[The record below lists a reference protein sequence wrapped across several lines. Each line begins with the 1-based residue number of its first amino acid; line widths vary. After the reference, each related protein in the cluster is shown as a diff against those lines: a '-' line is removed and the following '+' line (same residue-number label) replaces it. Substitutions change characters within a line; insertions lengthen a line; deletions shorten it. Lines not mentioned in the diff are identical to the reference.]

1 MAQGSDAASQRRFN
15 KNDFFRWCRIIHGWL
30 SAFAF
35 LMLCFFSVTGILLN
49 HPEWEI
55 GGQVNPIDK
64 KFTLTPAQ
72 ISLIQSAQVPAEALS
87 VIAAQEI
94 AVVGVYNDGDRVG
107 NEIFARMQ
115 GVRGIT
121 DLHANLGTGLV
132 GAVVEPAPTGKLLN
146 ELHRAEHAGKV
157 WRLVVD
163 AVAVL
168 LILMSVIG
176 YLIFL
181 SLRFRMRTAFIL
193 TAISALGFWGLF
205 VFTIP

>member
-1 MAQGSDAASQRRFN
+1 MVQNSDAASQRRFN

-55 GGQVNPIDK
+55 GGQVNPIEK
-64 KFTLTPAQ
+64 QFTLSPAQ
-72 ISLIQSAQVPAEALS
+72 INLIQSAQVPAEALS
-87 VIAAQEI
+87 VIAAKEI

-132 GAVVEPAPTGKLLN
+132 LAVVEPAPTGKLLN

-181 SLRFRMRTAFIL
+181 SLRFRMRTALIL
-193 TAISALGFWGLF
+193 TAVSAIGVCGVFLF
-205 VFTIP
+205 AIP